1 MPKLYIIAGP
11 NGAGKTT
18 FAKEFLPHYA
28 KCENFVNADLI
39 ALGLAPFSPATV
51 NIKAGK
57 LLLSEIDHF
66 IKNKQ
71 DFAFESTLSG
81 KTYVN
86 LIKKA
91 KAAGYFIHII
101 YLWIPNVSLAKQR
114 IKQRVK
120 EGGHHVPDA
129 DVKRRIKRSLTNFFN
144 LYMPLA
150 DVWDIFDNSALNPE
164 LVVKLINKKLHII
177 DNLLYEHWVKDIGV
191 HHE

>member
-39 ALGLAPFSPATV
+39 ALGLAPFSPATA

-71 DFAFESTLSG
+71 DFAFESTLAG
-81 KTYVN
+81 KTYIS
-86 LIKKA
+86 LIKRAKA
-91 KAAGYFIHII
+91 KNYSITIF
-101 YLWIPNVSLAKQR
+101 YLYIPNEKLAQER
-114 IKQRVK
+114 VKQRVK
-120 EGGHHVPDA
+120 EGGHQVPTIDI
-129 DVKRRIKRSLTNFFN
+129 KRRFKRSWQNYID
-144 LYMPLA
+144 LYLPLA
-150 DVWDIFDNSALNPE
+150 ESWFLFDNSDLKPVEIAKCDNGNI
-164 LVVKLINKKLHII
+164 KII
-177 DNLLYEHWVKDIGV
+177 DNFLYQKLFGDADGK
-191 HHE
+191 